1 MPDLTRDR
9 GAGTR
14 QAPYRQA
21 SHISSQLASKAT
33 DRPAITRSPGLIGL
47 SCRNIRA
54 SASTKAAALRWLTAT
69 PFGVPVE
76 PEVKITHASSVRSG
90 SSSGAG
96 DGGILGREDD
106 EVGGHDRGDPRL
118 VEHEAGPL
126 VGVVVVD
133 GHVRRAREQDADDGH
148 VEVGRAGRDAHP
160 DPVAAPDALV
170 AQGGRHVCRGGQQL
184 VVGEHLA
191 AVVDGRRV
199 GVVVGG
205 GAQDVDERA
214 RCRGAISAKQRVRA
228 RPGDLH
234 GAHHGGPVDRG
245 SDRPAQQAAAA
256 GVDQAH
262 EDHADE
268 DDHLDA
274 GTRRRGRGHG

>member
-1 MPDLTRDR
+1 MGTVDTTVMSLARSHGPRSMPDLTRDR

-96 DGGILGREDD
+96 TAASS
-106 EVGGHDRGDPRL
+106 
-118 VEHEAGPL
+118 VERMTRSAVTTAATPASL
-126 VGVVVVD
+126 NT
-133 GHVRRAREQDADDGH
+133 RRARSSGSSWST
-148 VEVGRAGRDAHP
+148 GTY
-160 DPVAAPDALV
+160 AAPVSRMPTMA
-170 AQGGRHVCRGGQQL
+170 
-184 VVGEHLA
+184 
-191 AVVDGRRV
+191 
-199 GVVVGG
+199 
-205 GAQDVDERA
+205 
-214 RCRGAISAKQRVRA
+214 
-228 RPGDLH
+228 
-234 GAHHGGPVDRG
+234 
-245 SDRPAQQAAAA
+245 
-256 GVDQAH
+256 
-262 EDHADE
+262 
-268 DDHLDA
+268 
-274 GTRRRGRGHG
+274 T